1 MTDIL
6 LFNSTIYN
14 ISSRTKLLNISDIEK
29 KIISTI
35 QGDIPIC
42 KNPYAI
48 LAESINITESEF
60 IGVLSKLKE
69 KGLIRR
75 FGATLRHQ
83 KSGFSSNAMVAWKA
97 EEEKVVDIGKK
108 MGSFTEVSHCYRRS
122 PELDWKY
129 NLYTMV
135 HEANKDACLEK
146 VNQISK
152 ATGVTEYE
160 ILFSVRELKKTSMV
174 YFRHNYLEDEDD

>member
-1 MTDIL
+1 MNL
-6 LFNSTIYN
+6 
-14 ISSRTKLLNISDIEK
+14 SDIEK
-29 KIISTI
+29 KIISAI

-42 KNPYAI
+42 ENPYAI
-48 LAESINITESEF
+48 LAESLNISESEF
-60 IGVLSKLKE
+60 IEVLSKLRD

-83 KSGFSSNAMVAWKA
+83 KTGFSSNAMVAWKA
-97 EEEKVVDIGKK
+97 EEKDVADVGRK
-108 MGSFTEVSHCYRRS
+108 MASFTEVSHCYRRS
-122 PELDWKY
+122 PEFDWNY

-135 HEANKDACLEK
+135 HEANKEACLEK

-152 ATGVTEYE
+152 ITGVTDYN

-174 YFRHNYLEDEDD
+174 YFSLAYIDDEDD